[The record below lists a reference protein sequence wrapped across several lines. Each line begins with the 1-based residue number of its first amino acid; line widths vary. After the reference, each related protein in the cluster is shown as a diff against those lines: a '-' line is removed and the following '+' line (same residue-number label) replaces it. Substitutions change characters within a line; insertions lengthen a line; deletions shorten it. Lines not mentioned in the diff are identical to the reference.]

1 MQQPASHRPIE
12 KDISG
17 IARRAAEDP
26 EFLKRLQEDPI
37 GAAHSAGFRIS
48 WQEVRGS
55 LGLHEVSDEQ
65 MHETMR
71 ALLPRF
77 KCSTTI
83 ET

>member
-1 MQQPASHRPIE
+1 MQQPASHRAIE
-12 KDISG
+12 KDISE
-17 IARRAAEDP
+17 IATRAAEDP
-26 EFLKRLQEDPI
+26 EFMKRLQEDPL

-48 WQEVRGS
+48 WQEVRQS
-55 LGLHEVSDEQ
+55 LGMHDVPDEQ
-65 MHETMR
+65 MHERMR